1 MSGRGRDDQ
10 HEEPVDEPRE
20 EPLMSTVIAAPR
32 LVLRRGEDRR
42 VRGGHPWIFSNEVES
57 WLGSVEEGG
66 MVDVNDYRGAFLGQA
81 YVNRHSLICARLLTR
96 GREDIDTAFF
106 VKRLE
111 RARRLRDA
119 VYPHEPAV
127 RLVYGESDQ
136 LPGLVVDR
144 YGDYLSVQV
153 LTLGMEKRLPLLRT
167 ALEQVFSPRGAV
179 LVADSPLR
187 ALEGLDQ
194 RRETWWGEVPERV
207 AVKVGGFALEADLVH
222 GQKTGLFLDQREN
235 RRRAE
240 ARANGRTAL
249 DLFCYQGEWSMHLA
263 RGGAVSVLGV
273 DSSEPALELARANV
287 ARNDLGERVQF
298 LRLDAFDALRKLER
312 EGRRFGIIVLDP
324 PALIKSRRAVAAGA
338 RAYREHNRLAMNLL
352 EEDGILVTCSCSHH
366 LDDDMFRQVL
376 LESARAAKRPMR
388 VLDWAGEAAD
398 HPRLLA
404 VPETHY
410 LKCAVLQAL

>member
-1 MSGRGRDDQ
+1 MTTPATGVAQ
-10 HEEPVDEPRE
+10 
-20 EPLMSTVIAAPR
+20 
-32 LVLRRGEDRR
+32 LVLKKGEDRR

-57 WLGSVEEGG
+57 WQGGVEDGG
-66 MVDVNDYRGAFLGQA
+66 LVDVVDHRGAFLGRA

-96 GREDIDTAFF
+96 GRDEVDGAFF

-111 RARRLRDA
+111 RAQRLRDA
-119 VYPHEPAV
+119 VYPGEAAV

-144 YGDYLSVQV
+144 YGDWLAVQV
-153 LTLGMEKRLPLLRT
+153 LTLGMERRLDDLKG
-167 ALEQVFSPRGAV
+167 ALERVFAPRGAV

-187 ALEGLDQ
+187 TLEGLEQ
-194 RRETWWGEVPERV
+194 RRERWWGDVPERIEV
-207 AVKVGGFALEADLVH
+207 PVGGFTLEVDLLH

-240 ARANGRTAL
+240 ARARGRSAL
-249 DLFCYQGEWSMHLA
+249 DVFCYQGEWSMHLL
-263 RGGAVSVLGV
+263 RGGATSVLAI
-273 DSSEPALELARANV
+273 DSSEPALALARANV
-287 ARNDLGERVQF
+287 ERNGFGDRVEF
-298 LRLDAFDALRKLER
+298 LRMDAFDILRRLER
-312 EGRRFGIIVLDP
+312 EGRRFGIVVMDP
-324 PALIKSRRAVAAGA
+324 PALIKSRRAMAAGA
-338 RAYREHNRLAMNLL
+338 KAYREHNRLAMSLL

-366 LDDDMFRQVL
+366 LDDDLFRQVL
-376 LESARAAKRPMR
+376 LESARAARRPMR
-388 VLDWAGEAAD
+388 VLDWSGEAPD

>member
-1 MSGRGRDDQ
+1 
-10 HEEPVDEPRE
+10 
-20 EPLMSTVIAAPR
+20 
-32 LVLRRGEDRR
+32 
-42 VRGGHPWIFSNEVES
+42 
-57 WLGSVEEGG
+57 

-96 GREDIDTAFF
+96 GREEIDTAFF
-106 VKRLE
+106 VKRFE
-111 RARRLRDA
+111 RAKRLRDA
-119 VYPHEPAV
+119 VCPGEPAV

-144 YGDYLSVQV
+144 YAGTLAVQV
-153 LTLGMEKRLPLLRT
+153 LTLGMERRLPQLRA
-167 ALEQVFSPRGAV
+167 ALEQVFEPSGAV

-194 RRETWWGEVPERV
+194 RREVWWGDVPERV
-207 AVKVGGFALEADLVH
+207 AVQVGGFALEADLVH

-240 ARANGRTAL
+240 ARAEGRTGL
-249 DLFCYQGEWSMHLA
+249 DVFCYQGEWSMHLA
-263 RGGAVSVLGV
+263 RGGAASVLAV
-273 DSSEPALELARANV
+273 DSSEPALALARANIE
-287 ARNDLGERVQF
+287 RNGFSERVQF
-298 LRLDAFDALRKLER
+298 LRSDAFDALRKLER
-312 EGRRFGIIVLDP
+312 EGKRFGIIVLDP
-324 PALIKSRRAVAAGA
+324 PALIKSRRAIAAGA
-338 RAYREHNRLAMNLL
+338 RAYREHNRLAMSLL

-366 LDDDMFRQVL
+366 LDDDLFRQVL
-376 LESARAAKRPMR
+376 LEAARAARRPMR
-388 VLDWAGEAAD
+388 ILDWAGEAAD

>member
-1 MSGRGRDDQ
+1 MTHATGLAQ
-10 HEEPVDEPRE
+10 
-20 EPLMSTVIAAPR
+20 
-32 LVLRRGEDRR
+32 LVLRKGEDRR

-57 WLGSVEEGG
+57 WQGDVEDGG
-66 MVDVNDYRGAFLGQA
+66 LVDVVDQRGAFLGRA

-96 GREDIDTAFF
+96 GRDEIDTAFF

-119 VYPHEPAV
+119 VYPAEAAV

-144 YGDYLSVQV
+144 YGDWLSVQV
-153 LTLGMEKRLPLLRT
+153 LTLGMEKRLDELKAAIQT
-167 ALEQVFSPRGAV
+167 VFAPTGAV

-187 ALEGLDQ
+187 LLEGLEQ
-194 RRETWWGEVPERV
+194 RREIWWGDVPQRFELM
-207 AVKVGGFALEADLVH
+207 VGGFTLGVDLLH

-235 RRRAE
+235 RKRAE
-240 ARANGRTAL
+240 ARAKGRTAL
-249 DLFCYQGEWSMHLA
+249 DVFCYQGEWSLGLA
-263 RGGAVSVLGV
+263 RGGATSVLAV
-273 DSSEPALELARANV
+273 DSSEPALALARANA
-287 ARNDLGERVQF
+287 ARNGMTDRIEFIRS
-298 LRLDAFDALRKLER
+298 DAFDALRRLER
-312 EGRRFGIIVLDP
+312 EGTRFGIVVLDP
-324 PALIKSRRAVAAGA
+324 PALIKSRRATAAGA
-338 RAYREHNRLAMNLL
+338 KAYREHNRLAMGLL

-366 LDDDMFRQVL
+366 LDDDLFRQVL
-376 LESARAAKRPMR
+376 LEAARAARRPMR
-388 VLDWAGEAAD
+388 VLDWAGEAPD

>member
-1 MSGRGRDDQ
+1 VTTATG
-10 HEEPVDEPRE
+10 
-20 EPLMSTVIAAPR
+20 STK
-32 LVLRRGEDRR
+32 LVLKKGEDRR

-57 WLGSVEEGG
+57 WQGDVTDGG
-66 MVDVNDYRGAFLGQA
+66 LVDVTDHRGAFLGRA
-81 YVNRHSLICARLLTR
+81 YVNRHSLITARLLTR
-96 GREDIDTAFF
+96 GRDEVDTAFF

-111 RARRLRDA
+111 RAKRLRDA
-119 VYPHEPAV
+119 VYPGEPAV

-144 YGDYLSVQV
+144 YGDWLAVQV
-153 LTLGMEKRLPLLRT
+153 LTLGMEQRLVELKA
-167 ALEQVFSPRGAV
+167 ALEQVFEPRGAV

-187 ALEGLDQ
+187 ALEGLEQ
-194 RRETWWGEVPERV
+194 RREAWWGDVPDRV
-207 AVKVGGFALEADLVH
+207 VVSVGGFQVRADLLH

-240 ARANGRTAL
+240 SRAKGRLAL
-249 DLFCYQGEWSMHLA
+249 DVFCYQGEWAMHLA
-263 RGGAVSVLGV
+263 RGGAESVLAV
-273 DSSEPALELARANV
+273 DSSQPALDLARENADANGLSD
-287 ARNDLGERVQF
+287 RIQF
-298 LRLDAFDALRKLER
+298 LRMDAFDALRRLER
-312 EGRRFGIIVLDP
+312 EGKRFGLVVLDP

-338 RAYREHNRLAMNLL
+338 RAYREHNRLAMGLL

-366 LDDDMFRQVL
+366 LDDDLFRQVL
-376 LESARAAKRPMR
+376 LESARAARRPMR